1 MASTITAST
10 ATVKITE
17 TLNLNNKDRGS
28 STTASITNIG
38 EIIREIKTVLTSGN
52 DLIQFGT
59 KGAGVMSQTDVK
71 YIRITNLDD
80 TNYVDITCSD
90 HITAGSNAELFAVRL
105 TAGQSFMLAG
115 CKFDAL
121 NDGADG
127 DDNTIA
133 AGDAIANIKAIADTA
148 SVDVEI
154 YVMSA

>member
-1 MASTITAST
+1 
-10 ATVKITE
+10 
-17 TLNLNNKDRGS
+17 
-28 STTASITNIG
+28 
-38 EIIREIKTVLTSGN
+38 
-52 DLIQFGT
+52 
-59 KGAGVMSQTDVK
+59 
-71 YIRITNLDD
+71 
-80 TNYVDITCSD
+80 
-90 HITAGSNAELFAVRL
+90 
-105 TAGQSFMLAG
+105 MLAG